1 MQSSQA
7 ANFWRWPETAT
18 ERLRREFPAVEIVEL
33 GSPSDRPPSAPTSVL
48 ETAEAAIAV
57 RLHPDWLPQ
66 ATRLRWLH
74 CPSAAVHQLLSPEL
88 VASSIQVT
96 NGAGV
101 HAASVA
107 EHGLA
112 LLLALVRGIPQAA
125 AQQRERRWDAFALR
139 PGLRE
144 LAGTTAL
151 IVGLGHIGQEL
162 ALRLRGLGV
171 TVIGLRRRMQPVA
184 GVDEVHGPEA
194 LTDLLP
200 RADHVILTLP
210 ATRDTASVMGE
221 PELRQMPPGSRLIN
235 LGRGSAVDEAALAA
249 VLHAG
254 HLGGAALDVTRTEPL
269 PDDSPLWDAPRLLLT
284 PHVAAVHPRTWDRQ
298 VDCIVD
304 KLRRFLSEASPG
316 PLVDKKRG
324 Y

>member
-7 ANFWRWPETAT
+7 ANFWRWPDNAT
-18 ERLRREFPAVEIVEL
+18 ERLRNEFPDVEIVEL
-33 GSPSDRPPSAPTSVL
+33 ESPSDRPPLGPTTVL
-48 ETAEAAIAV
+48 ATAEAAIAV
-57 RLHPDWLPQ
+57 RLHPEWLPL
-66 ATRLRWLH
+66 APRLRWLH
-74 CPSAAVHQLLSPEL
+74 CPSAAVHQLLSQDL

-112 LLLALVRGIPQAA
+112 LLLALLRSLPQALT
-125 AQQRERRWDAFALR
+125 QQQERRWDAFALR
-139 PGLRE
+139 PELRE
-144 LAGTTAL
+144 MAGTTAL

-162 ALRLRGLGV
+162 AMRLGAMGV
-171 TVIGLRRRMQPVA
+171 TVVGIRRRPEPVA

-194 LTDLLP
+194 LAGLLP

-210 ATRDTASVMGE
+210 ATRDTALVIGAA
-221 PELRQMPPGSRLIN
+221 ELGQMRPGSRLLN
-235 LGRGSAVDEAALAA
+235 LGRGNAVDEAALAA
-249 VLHAG
+249 ALRSG
-254 HLGGAALDVTRTEPL
+254 HLHGAALDVTRTEPL
-269 PDDSPLWDAPRLLLT
+269 PDDSPLWTTPRLLLT

-298 VDCIVD
+298 VDCVVD
-304 KLRRFLSEASPG
+304 KLRRFRAGVSPG